1 VWASYPSEEQVKR
14 QEMEQQV
21 VMQEASTSGVTSPIL
36 SGAAAIPGL
45 QSSSS
50 SYRSREP
57 RAATPSVLPAT
68 PSIVPPAQAA
78 VAEPEATPPL
88 KKQRASFSDRLLVF
102 FVFVDVC
109 LQLPQACACTVACSK
124 KGRSCIQCPA
134 STSKE
139 LVA

>member
-1 VWASYPSEEQVKR
+1 VKR

-21 VMQEASTSGVTSPIL
+21 VMQEASTSGVTSPIQ

-57 RAATPSVLPAT
+57 RAATPAVLPAT

-88 KKQRASFSDRLLVF
+88 KKQRASFSDRLLLF

-109 LQLPQACACTVACSK
+109 LQLPQACACAVACSK
-124 KGRSCIQCPA
+124 KGSTCIQCNA

-139 LVA
+139 LVT